1 MSGRLIVI
9 EGLDGSGKA
18 TQAQQLFDYM
28 AGGKTPVAKITFP
41 DYESDSSALV
51 KLYLR
56 GELGSADE
64 VNAYAASSF
73 YSADRYISYKKN
85 WSKQWE
91 AGYTIIADRYA
102 TSNAVHQMAKLSP
115 DEWEEYLDWLWD
127 FEFARMKLPKPS
139 QVIYLDMPPE
149 LSRELM
155 MKRYGGDKAK
165 ADIHE
170 TDFDYQQRCREAA
183 MFAAKRL
190 GWTVLP
196 CYNDNGLCTVEK
208 MAEQIRAAL
217 NI

>member
-18 TQAQQLFDYM
+18 TQSQQLFDYM
-28 AGGKTPVAKITFP
+28 QSSGERVLKITFP
-41 DYESDSSALV
+41 DYDSESSALV

-73 YSADRYISYKKN
+73 YSADRYISYKKS
-85 WSKQWE
+85 WGEQWRQ
-91 AGYTIIADRYA
+91 GYTIISDRYT
-102 TSNAVHQMAKLSP
+102 TSNAVHQMAKLP
-115 DEWEEYLDWLWD
+115 PEMWEEYLTWLWD
-127 FEFARMKLPKPS
+127 YEFAKMKLPAPAS
-139 QVIYLDMPPE
+139 VIYLDMPPE

-170 TDFDYQQRCREAA
+170 ADFDYQQRCRSAA
-183 MFAAKRL
+183 MFAAERL
-190 GWTVLP
+190 GWTVLS
-196 CYNDNGLCTVEK
+196 CNNGGELCSVED
-208 MAEQIRAAL
+208 MAERIREAL
-217 NI
+217 GL

>member
-18 TQAQQLFDYM
+18 TQSQQLFNYM
-28 AGGKTPVAKITFP
+28 AGQGIPVAKITFP
-41 DYESDSSALV
+41 DYESESSALV

-56 GELGSADE
+56 GELGAADE

-85 WSKQWE
+85 WEKQWR
-91 AGYTIIADRYA
+91 AGCTIISDRYA
-102 TSNAVHQMAKLSP
+102 TSNAVHQMAKLPP
-115 DEWEEYLDWLWD
+115 DTWKEYLDWLWD
-127 FEFARMKLPKPS
+127 FEFEKMKLPAPS
-139 QVIYLDMPPE
+139 QVIYLDMLPE

-155 MKRYGGDKAK
+155 MKRYGGDEAK

-170 TDFDYQQRCREAA
+170 TDFDYQQRCRKAA
-183 MFAAKRL
+183 MFAAERL

-196 CYNDNGLCTVEK
+196 CYENSLLCSVEE
-208 MAEQIRAAL
+208 MEERIRKAL
-217 NI
+217 NV